1 MSELIIKGQKAKEAS
16 YVLMNATT
24 TKKNNALLKMAE
36 ILLKSSKEIL
46 EANKKDLENA
56 IEKGTPKAMLD
67 RLALDESRIQGMA
80 DGLKDVVSLPDPIG
94 EVTRMWKRP
103 NGLQIGK
110 QRVPLGVIGI
120 IYEARPN
127 VTCDAAGL
135 CLKSGNVVILRGGKE
150 AINSN
155 IAIVKALR
163 EGVKEAGLLEDVI
176 QLVENTDREVAT
188 EMMRLNQYID
198 VLIPRGGAG
207 LIQSVVQNATVPV
220 IETGTGNCHVYVDC
234 DADLEM
240 AKNIV
245 INAKTSRP
253 SVCNAE
259 EKLLVNE
266 KIAKEFLPMMFEALK
281 EKEVE
286 VRGDKKVLIT
296 PISAED
302 LADIKIGDIV
312 WLDGDLMTCRDVAHR
327 RLVEYGRELPYD
339 IRNKAIFHAGP
350 IVRKIE
356 GTEDDYEMVSVGP
369 TTSMRMEKFEYEF
382 TKLTGVRV
390 IVGKGGMGP
399 NTERACKEFG
409 AIHCVFPAGCAVV
422 AATEVEKIVE
432 HHWDELGMPET
443 LWCNK
448 VKEFGPLI
456 VSIDAQGRNLFEENK
471 VVFNERKEAA
481 KQAIYPEVKFIK

>member
-24 TKKNNALLKMAE
+24 TEKNNALLKMAE
-36 ILLKSSKEIL
+36 VLLKSSKEIL
-46 EANKKDLENA
+46 EANKKDLKNA

-67 RLALDESRIQGMA
+67 RLSLDESRINGMA

-94 EVTRMWKRP
+94 EVTGMWKRP

-155 IAIVKALR
+155 VAIVKALR
-163 EGVKEAGLLEDVI
+163 EGVKEAGLPEDVI

-188 EMMRLNQYID
+188 EMMKLNQYID

-266 KIAKEFLPMMFEALK
+266 KIAKEFLPIIYKALK
-281 EKEVE
+281 EKDVE
-286 VRGDKKVLIT
+286 VRGDKKVLEVLNEATEIQDDEWGKEYLDYIIGVKIVKDVDEAINHINKYGTGHSEAIIT
-296 PISAED
+296 NNYENSQKFLQRVDA
-302 LADIKIGDIV
+302 AAV
-312 WLDGDLMTCRDVAHR
+312 YVNASTRFTDG
-327 RLVEYGRELPYD
+327 
-339 IRNKAIFHAGP
+339 
-350 IVRKIE
+350 
-356 GTEDDYEMVSVGP
+356 S
-369 TTSMRMEKFEYEF
+369 
-382 TKLTGVRV
+382 
-390 IVGKGGMGP
+390 
-399 NTERACKEFG
+399 EFG
-409 AIHCVFPAGCAVV
+409 FGAEIGISTQKLHARGPMGLN
-422 AATEVEKIVE
+422 
-432 HHWDELGMPET
+432 ELT
-443 LWCNK
+443 TNK
-448 VKEFGPLI
+448 YI
-456 VSIDAQGRNLFEENK
+456 
-471 VVFNERKEAA
+471 
-481 KQAIYPEVKFIK
+481 IYGNGQIR